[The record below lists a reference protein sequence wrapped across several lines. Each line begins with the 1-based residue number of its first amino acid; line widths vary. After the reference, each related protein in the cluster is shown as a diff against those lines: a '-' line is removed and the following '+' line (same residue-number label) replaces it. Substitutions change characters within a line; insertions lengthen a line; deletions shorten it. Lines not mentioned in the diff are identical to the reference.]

1 MLGQFFFAGWLLMA
15 VMMLFLWLF
24 QRRHG
29 DAGIVDVG
37 WSYGIGLLALFY
49 VVTLPQAN
57 ARSWLLLFLALLWS
71 VRLGTYLLL
80 DRIVGKPEDGRYQSL
95 RQSWGRQ
102 FQFKL
107 FFFYQLQG
115 AADSLLTIPFL
126 LCLFHLSG
134 PLGLW
139 DLLAALIVLASVA
152 GETTADLQLARF
164 RRNPA
169 NKGKTCRE
177 GLWRFSRHPNY
188 FFEWLHW
195 MAYPVMAVPLLGVGQ
210 YFLWAATF
218 FSALTILWLVL
229 KVTGI
234 PPTEAQA
241 LRSRGDDYRR
251 YQQETSA
258 FFPWF
263 PKTSQSS

>member
-1 MLGQFFFAGWLLMA
+1 MA
-15 VMMLFLWLF
+15 VMMYLLWLF

-49 VVTLPQAN
+49 VLTLPQAN
-57 ARSWLLLFLALLWS
+57 ARSWLLLALALLWS

-80 DRIVGKPEDGRYQSL
+80 DRIVGKPEDGRYQNL
-95 RQSWGRQ
+95 RRSWGRH
-102 FQFKL
+102 FQLKL
-107 FFFYQLQG
+107 FFFYQIQG
-115 AADSLLTIPFL
+115 AADSLLSIPFL
-126 LCLFHLSG
+126 LCLFYLHD

-139 DLLAALIVLASVA
+139 DMLAALTVLASVA
-152 GETTADLQLARF
+152 GETIADSQLARF
-164 RRNPA
+164 RRDPA
-169 NKGKTCRE
+169 NRGKTCRT
-177 GLWRFSRHPNY
+177 GLWRYSRHPNY

-195 MAYPVMAVPLLGVGQ
+195 MAYPIMAVPLLLSGH
-210 YFLWAATF
+210 YLLYAATF
-218 FSALTILWLVL
+218 LSALTILWLVL

-258 FFPWF
+258 FIPWF
-263 PKTSQSS
+263 PKTSPSSR